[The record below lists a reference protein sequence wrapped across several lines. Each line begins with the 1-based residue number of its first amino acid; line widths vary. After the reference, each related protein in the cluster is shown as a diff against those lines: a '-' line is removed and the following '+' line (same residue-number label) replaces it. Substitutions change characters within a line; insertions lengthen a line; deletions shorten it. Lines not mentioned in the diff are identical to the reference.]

1 MRRMICLLTV
11 LTVWTAVAEEDVREW
26 KSKAGTTIEAS
37 FVKEE
42 RGVVS
47 LKRKDGVT
55 IQAKLDALSDDDR
68 EYVLD
73 LTYVPQTVKA
83 VFKRDRS
90 GYNYVETGTSAA
102 VTARDTAMIM
112 IDSAVLDAPPNV
124 KGDASWTIESVDA
137 LGKSILPRREGMV
150 EALTTEGKFVFLT
163 YRVSNDSLAP
173 IDIPSPML
181 HDQHGR
187 TFTQTERGMAQ
198 HYLPEGTLFAGRD
211 MLQPGFTKLYCAFY
225 ELPPN
230 AEPAI
235 VEVFPSPVKP
245 LMMRQLQI
253 NGIRPTGKK
262 IMLGAKAAEQSPK
275 PQQASPA
282 SETPT
287 AATDDKIAL
296 FVRCSR
302 LGQSGDSNNTWY
314 YDRTRKRSLT
324 YGIEMRVQGE
334 QGVNVKVKAFFIG
347 EATGS
352 RDLVLDT
359 KETEVSLE
367 PGKIARTALQSEE
380 IEEQTYSSYYYGNQR
395 IRGAKLKGVIMQVWA
410 DSKLLH
416 GWSSQNQWK
425 KFAESADV
433 PGEMGEAKKNT
444 AGGLY

>member
-1 MRRMICLLTV
+1 MRRMICLLTA
-11 LTVWTAVAEEDVREW
+11 LTVGIAIADEEMREW
-26 KSKAGTTIEAS
+26 KSKSGTAIEAS

-90 GYNYVETGTSAA
+90 GYNFVETGTSANT
-102 VTARDTAMIM
+102 TARDTAMIM
-112 IDSAVLDAPPNV
+112 VDNAVLDAPPNV
-124 KGDASWTIESVDA
+124 KGDSSWSVESVDA
-137 LGKSILPRREGMV
+137 LGNRILPRREGMV
-150 EALTTEGKFVFLT
+150 EALTTDGKFVFLT

-198 HYLPEGTLFAGRD
+198 HYIPEGTLFAGRD
-211 MLQPGFTKLYCAFY
+211 LLQPGFTKLYCAFY

-230 AEPAI
+230 ADPAAI
-235 VEVFPSPVKP
+235 EVFPSPVKP
-245 LMMRQLQI
+245 LLMRQIQI
-253 NGIRPTGKK
+253 NGVRPTGKK
-262 IMLGAKAAEQSPK
+262 IMLGSKATEPSPK
-275 PQQASPA
+275 SQQATPA
-282 SETPT
+282 NETPS
-287 AATDDKIAL
+287 TDDKASL

-302 LGQSGDSNNTWY
+302 LGQSGDSNNTWS

-324 YGIEMRVQGE
+324 YGIEMRPLGDQAMK
-334 QGVNVKVKAFFIG
+334 VKVKAFFIG

-367 PGKIARTALQSEE
+367 PGKIARAALQSEE

-395 IRGAKLKGVIMQVWA
+395 IRGAKLKGVVMQVWA

-416 GWSSQNQWK
+416 GWSSQNQWR
-425 KFAESADV
+425 KFAESLDV
-433 PGEMGEAKKNT
+433 PNEMGEAKKN
-444 AGGLY
+444 ASGY

>member
-1 MRRMICLLTV
+1 MRRMICLLTA
-11 LTVWTAVAEEDVREW
+11 LTMWAAIAEEDLREW
-26 KSKAGTTIEAS
+26 KSKTGTTIEAS

-42 RGVVS
+42 KGVVS

-55 IQAKLDALSDDDR
+55 IQAKLDALSDEDR

-83 VFKRDRS
+83 VFRRDRS
-90 GYNYVETGTSAA
+90 GYNFVETGTSAN
-102 VTARDTAMIM
+102 VTARDTAMLM
-112 IDSAVLDAPPNV
+112 VDSAVLDAPPNV
-124 KGDASWTIESVDA
+124 KGDTSWKIESVDA
-137 LGKSILPRREGMV
+137 LGNRILPRREGMG
-150 EALTTEGKFVFLT
+150 EELKTDGKFVFLT

-173 IDIPSPML
+173 VDVPSPML

-187 TFTQTERGMAQ
+187 TFTQTERSMAQ
-198 HYLPEGTLFAGRD
+198 HYTPEGTLFAGRD

-235 VEVFPSPVKP
+235 VEVFPSPAKAA
-245 LMMRQLQI
+245 MMRQLQL

-262 IMLGAKAAEQSPK
+262 IMLGASVAEPQPK
-275 PQQASPA
+275 PPQASPA
-282 SETPT
+282 NETAP
-287 AATDDKIAL
+287 AADDKTPL

-324 YGIEMRVQGE
+324 YGIEMRPLGDQAMK
-334 QGVNVKVKAFFIG
+334 VKVKAFFIG

-367 PGKIARTALQSEE
+367 PGKIARAALQSEE

-395 IRGAKLKGVIMQVWA
+395 IRGAKLKGVVIQVWA

-416 GWSSQNQWK
+416 GWASQNQWR
-425 KFAESADV
+425 KFAENLDV
-433 PGEMGEAKKNT
+433 PGEMGEAKKST
-444 AGGLY
+444 GGY

>member
-1 MRRMICLLTV
+1 MRRTICLLAA
-11 LTVWTAVAEEDVREW
+11 LTVCAALAEEEMREW
-26 KSKAGTTIEAS
+26 KSKAGSAIEAS
-37 FVKEE
+37 LVKEE
-42 RGVVS
+42 RGVVT
-47 LKRKDGVT
+47 LKRKDGTT
-55 IQAKLDALSDDDR
+55 IQAKLDALSDEDR

-83 VFKRDRS
+83 VFRRDRS
-90 GYNYVETGTSAA
+90 MYNYVETGTSGN

-112 IDSAVLDAPPNV
+112 VDSAVLDQPPNV
-124 KGDASWTIESVDA
+124 KGDTSWTIESVDA
-137 LGKSILPRREGMV
+137 LGNRILPRREGML
-150 EALTTEGKFVFLT
+150 EELKTDGKFVFLT

-230 AEPAI
+230 AEPSI
-235 VEVFPSPVKP
+235 VEIFPSPVKP
-245 LMMRQLQI
+245 AMMRQLQV

-262 IMLGAKAAEQSPK
+262 IMLSASVAEPQPK
-275 PQQASPA
+275 PPPASPA
-282 SETPT
+282 NETQT
-287 AATDDKIAL
+287 AATADDKTPL

-324 YGIEMRVQGE
+324 YGIEMRPLGDQSMK
-334 QGVNVKVKAFFIG
+334 VKVKAFFIG

-367 PGKIARTALQSEE
+367 PGKITRTALQSEE

-395 IRGAKLKGVIMQVWA
+395 IRGAKLKGVVMQVWA

-416 GWSSQNQWK
+416 GWSSQNQWR

-433 PGEMGEAKKNT
+433 PSEMGEAKKN
-444 AGGLY
+444 ASGY